1 MRKLLPKLWGELR
14 EVAAGVTPSSGFPRC
29 HSGCQGPAL
38 TFKNKLTAADS
49 CPQRPLA
56 RTWRSIWSQVSTQG
70 SSPTSNFLSIST
82 GSWLGTQPWVFIC
95 QPRSPREFSEC
106 LSCHTAC
113 TPDARAWGPP
123 ATQVTQPGP
132 CRFSLHQPG
141 SKSRWGWPE
150 PRL

>member
-1 MRKLLPKLWGELR
+1 M
-14 EVAAGVTPSSGFPRC
+14 AAGVTPSSGFPRC
-29 HSGCQGPAL
+29 HSGCQGPDL

-56 RTWRSIWSQVSTQG
+56 RTWRSIWFQASTQG
-70 SSPTSNFLSIST
+70 SPPTSNLLSIST
-82 GSWLGTQPWVFIC
+82 GSRLETHHTAGPQPWILISV
-95 QPRSPREFSEC
+95 SPAVPGSSQSA
-106 LSCHTAC
+106 LSCHTAW

-132 CRFSLHQPG
+132 CRLSLHPPG